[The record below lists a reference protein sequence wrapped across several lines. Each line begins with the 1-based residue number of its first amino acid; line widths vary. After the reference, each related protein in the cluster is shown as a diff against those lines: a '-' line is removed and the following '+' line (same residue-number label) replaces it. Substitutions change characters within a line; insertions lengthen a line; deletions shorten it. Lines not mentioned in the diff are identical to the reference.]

1 MSWDPAILIR
11 TKTERKFLIL
21 TQLYKEI
28 RHSPSILFLL
38 LLTALKRCVLYYS
51 IDTRGA
57 ADSTYIIENSWQQRR
72 AFFKHAL
79 ETQISCKAVNAGMMF
94 ARFVCNR

>member
-1 MSWDPAILIR
+1 MASC
-11 TKTERKFLIL
+11 KTGFYSVSRGPIL

-28 RHSPSILFLL
+28 RYSPPILFLL

-57 ADSTYIIENSWQQRR
+57 ADGTYIIEDGWQQHRI
-72 AFFKHAL
+72 ADK
-79 ETQISCKAVNAGMMF
+79 
-94 ARFVCNR
+94 

>member
-1 MSWDPAILIR
+1 MSWVP
-11 TKTERKFLIL
+11 IL

-28 RHSPSILFLL
+28 RYSPPILFLL

-57 ADSTYIIENSWQQRR
+57 ADGTYIIEDGWQQHRIADKRDDCVHKSSERR
-72 AFFKHAL
+72 DDVRQV
-79 ETQISCKAVNAGMMF
+79 TC
-94 ARFVCNR
+94 AR